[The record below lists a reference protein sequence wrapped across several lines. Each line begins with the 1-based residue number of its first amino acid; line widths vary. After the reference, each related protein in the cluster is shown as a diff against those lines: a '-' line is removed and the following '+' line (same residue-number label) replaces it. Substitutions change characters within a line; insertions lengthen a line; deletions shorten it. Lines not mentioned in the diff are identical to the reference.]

1 MADVSFTPTFH
12 HTNYVDNRDRVQA
25 GGPNGFNVR
34 FSAIEAD
41 LISLS
46 DVVSDVDTVLDSL
59 GTPTATQHTLSISP
73 SLTVVAG
80 SGAWAHDAAGYAS
93 RNGPLTTLAGV
104 QPAAVPNG
112 ATLISLRVVG
122 QNSGT
127 GSLRISLLRAKLL
140 AAVAPAD
147 RIARVTGDVNPFDR
161 LENADPAFALVD
173 TTQFRYF
180 VLATLDGATA
190 ADVVTL
196 SGFQILYK
204 A

>member
-34 FSAIEAD
+34 FAAIEAD
-41 LISLS
+41 LITLS
-46 DVVSDVDTVLDSL
+46 DVVADVDAVLDSL
-59 GTPTATQHTLSISP
+59 GTPAATQHTLSISP
-73 SLTVVAG
+73 ALTVVAG
-80 SGAWAHDAAGYAS
+80 SGAWALDSAGYAS

-104 QPAAVPNG
+104 QPVPLPNG
-112 ATLISLRVVG
+112 ATLVSFRVVG

-127 GSLRISLLRAKLL
+127 GSLRISLLRARLL
-140 AAVAPAD
+140 SAVAPAD

-161 LENADPAFALVD
+161 IENADPAFAAVD

-180 VLATLDGATA
+180 VLATLDGAAA

>member
-41 LISLS
+41 LITLA
-46 DVVSDVDTVLDSL
+46 DVVSAVDAVLGSL
-59 GTPTATQHTLSISP
+59 GTPAATQHTLSLSP

-80 SGAWAHDAAGYAS
+80 SGAWAHDAAGYAY

-104 QPAAVPNG
+104 QPVPVPNG
-112 ATLISLRVVG
+112 ATLVSFRVVG

-127 GSLRISLLRAKLL
+127 GSLRISLLRGRLL
-140 AAVAPAD
+140 SAVAPAD
-147 RIARVTGDVNPFDR
+147 RIARITGDVNPFDR
-161 LENADPAFALVD
+161 IENADLAFAAVD
-173 TTQFRYF
+173 TTRFRYF
-180 VLATLDGATA
+180 VLATLDGAGA
-190 ADVVTL
+190 ADDVTL
-196 SGFQILYK
+196 SGFQIIYK